1 MPTKTKTGYLTR
13 LSKFCTIGLIS
24 FEGIFMTASRS
35 SGRVGKVD
43 VGGDVEKKDVGGRVV
58 EPLAPVNASSSG
70 IKMLAQAK
78 LSVGR
83 VDDLA
88 ELEADEGNAIRS
100 ADAIINRQKS
110 ARPTMMERLRL
121 AEQAQQAN
129 VRYLEGS
136 SGSSSTDSNADLGAD
151 LGTDSNTDSDYEELW
166 NASGESSQN
175 YAPPRPTGPKPS
187 LAPPRPTGPKPSLAP
202 DRPTGPKPDLAP
214 DRPTGPKPSF
224 APPRPTGP
232 KPSFGGPA
240 AESAYEVP
248 VANPNYVSSRAQEHI
263 YEEIPDHVYEDPDNV
278 RPKWD
283 PSVYST
289 TAAAGGNAAES
300 AYEVPVGN
308 SKYSSSRAQDHV
320 YEYEDPNHI
329 YEDPDNVRPKWDP
342 SVYSTT
348 AAAGGNAAESAYE
361 VPVPNSTY
369 AASRQNENIYED
381 IPDNIYEEI
390 PDNASGASRS
400 SSGGGYSQFGVD
412 NSPIY
417 EQPVVREEPIYEEPV
432 VRNEPK
438 KQKSK
443 KPGVFGRMKNWF
455 K

>member
-1 MPTKTKTGYLTR
+1 
-13 LSKFCTIGLIS
+13 
-24 FEGIFMTASRS
+24 MTAARS
-35 SGRVGKVD
+35 SSRVAKVD
-43 VGGDVEKKDVGGRVV
+43 AGSSIEKKDVAGRVV
-58 EPLAPVNASSSG
+58 EPLAPVTASSSG
-70 IKMLAQAK
+70 IEMLAQAK

-83 VDDLA
+83 VDGPA
-88 ELEADEGNAIRS
+88 ELEADEENAMRS

-110 ARPTMMERLRL
+110 ARPTMKERQML

-129 VRYLEGS
+129 IRYLEGS
-136 SGSSSTDSNADLGAD
+136 SGSSSTDSNADLGTD

-166 NASGESSQN
+166 NASGETSPN
-175 YAPPRPTGPKPS
+175 YAPPRPTGPKPD
-187 LAPPRPTGPKPSLAP
+187 LAPG
-202 DRPTGPKPDLAP
+202 RPTGPKPDLAP
-214 DRPTGPKPSF
+214 DRPTSLKPSF

-232 KPSFGGPA
+232 KPSFGGA
-240 AESAYEVP
+240 
-248 VANPNYVSSRAQEHI
+248 
-263 YEEIPDHVYEDPDNV
+263 
-278 RPKWD
+278 
-283 PSVYST
+283 
-289 TAAAGGNAAES
+289 
-300 AYEVPVGN
+300 
-308 SKYSSSRAQDHV
+308 
-320 YEYEDPNHI
+320 
-329 YEDPDNVRPKWDP
+329 
-342 SVYSTT
+342 
-348 AAAGGNAAESAYE
+348 AAESAYE

-369 AASRQNENIYED
+369 AASRPSENIYEE

-443 KPGVFGRMKNWF
+443 KPGVFDRMKNWF

>member
-1 MPTKTKTGYLTR
+1 
-13 LSKFCTIGLIS
+13 
-24 FEGIFMTASRS
+24 MTASRS

-58 EPLAPVNASSSG
+58 EPLAPVTASSSG
-70 IKMLAQAK
+70 IEMLAQAK

-83 VDDLA
+83 VDGPA
-88 ELEADEGNAIRS
+88 ELEADEGNAMRS

-110 ARPTMMERLRL
+110 ARPTMKERQML

-129 VRYLEGS
+129 IRYLEGS
-136 SGSSSTDSNADLGAD
+136 SGSSSTDSNADLGTD

-166 NASGESSQN
+166 NASGETSSN
-175 YAPPRPTGPKPS
+175 YAPPRPTGPKPDLAPGRPTGPKPDLAPDRPTGPKPSLAPGRPTGPKPDLAPDRPTGPKPS
-187 LAPPRPTGPKPSLAP
+187 LAPPRPTGPKPS
-202 DRPTGPKPDLAP
+202 
-214 DRPTGPKPSF
+214 
-224 APPRPTGP
+224 
-232 KPSFGGPA
+232 FGGAA

-248 VANPNYVSSRAQEHI
+248 VVNPNYASSRAQENI

-289 TAAAGGNAAES
+289 TAAAGRNAAES
-300 AYEVPVGN
+300 AYEIPVAN
-308 SKYSSSRAQDHV
+308 PNYASSGTQEHT
-320 YEYEDPNHI
+320 

-348 AAAGGNAAESAYE
+348 AGAGRNAAESAYE

-369 AASRQNENIYED
+369 AASRPSENIYEE

-390 PDNASGASRS
+390 PDNASSTSRS

-443 KPGVFGRMKNWF
+443 KPGVFDRMKNWF

>member
-1 MPTKTKTGYLTR
+1 
-13 LSKFCTIGLIS
+13 
-24 FEGIFMTASRS
+24 
-35 SGRVGKVD
+35 
-43 VGGDVEKKDVGGRVV
+43 
-58 EPLAPVNASSSG
+58 
-70 IKMLAQAK
+70 MLAQAK

-83 VDDLA
+83 VDGPA
-88 ELEADEGNAIRS
+88 ELEADEGNAMRS

-110 ARPTMMERLRL
+110 ARPTMKERQML

-136 SGSSSTDSNADLGAD
+136 PGSSSTDSNADLGTD

-166 NASGESSQN
+166 NASGGTSPN
-175 YAPPRPTGPKPS
+175 YAPPRPTGPKPDLAPGRPTGPKPDLAPDRPTGPKPS
-187 LAPPRPTGPKPSLAP
+187 LAPPRPTGPKPS
-202 DRPTGPKPDLAP
+202 
-214 DRPTGPKPSF
+214 
-224 APPRPTGP
+224 
-232 KPSFGGPA
+232 FGGA
-240 AESAYEVP
+240 SAESAYEVP
-248 VANPNYVSSRAQEHI
+248 VVNPNYASSRAQENI

-289 TAAAGGNAAES
+289 TAGAGGA
-300 AYEVPVGN
+300 
-308 SKYSSSRAQDHV
+308 
-320 YEYEDPNHI
+320 
-329 YEDPDNVRPKWDP
+329 
-342 SVYSTT
+342 
-348 AAAGGNAAESAYE
+348 AAESAYE

-369 AASRQNENIYED
+369 AASRPSENIYEE

-443 KPGVFGRMKNWF
+443 KPGVFDRMKNWF